1 MNSGVF
7 QGTTRVPSRGLRRFR
22 AYGLGAESLLGGS
35 WDLVG
40 KLISTLI
47 RLGGRALDL
56 AALPAAASDDGPDRS
71 SSGVTMFRV

>member
-1 MNSGVF
+1 M
-7 QGTTRVPSRGLRRFR
+7 
-22 AYGLGAESLLGGS
+22 
-35 WDLVG
+35 G

-56 AALPAAASDDGPDRS
+56 AVLPAAASDDGPDRS